1 MDWYFEEGSK
11 YCQCKDLQV
20 RGSVRPSGQVREVGT
35 EERERMS
42 GNSHGTTGTTAVTTT
57 DIHLARRG
65 DGNLYLD
72 RNGVRNFTSGQD
84 EYLVRLNGT
93 R

>member
-1 MDWYFEEGSK
+1 MDWYFEEGSN
-11 YCQCKDLQV
+11 YCQCRDLQV

-35 EERERMS
+35 EERDRMS
-42 GNSHGTTGTTAVTTT
+42 GNRHGKTGTIAVTTT

-72 RNGVRNFTSGQD
+72 RNGGRNFTSGQD
-84 EYLVRLNGT
+84 EYLVRFKGT

>member
-1 MDWYFEEGSK
+1 MGWYFEGGSK
-11 YCQCKDLQV
+11 HGQCRDLQV
-20 RGSVRPSGQVREVGT
+20 RGSVRLSGQVREVETQDGD
-35 EERERMS
+35 RMS
-42 GNSHGTTGTTAVTTT
+42 GTSHGKTGTTAVTTT

-84 EYLVRLNGT
+84 EYLVRLKGT

>member
-11 YCQCKDLQV
+11 YCQCRDLQV
-20 RGSVRPSGQVREVGT
+20 RGSVRPSGQVREVAT
-35 EERERMS
+35 DKRDRMS
-42 GNSHGTTGTTAVTTT
+42 GNSHGKTGTIAVTTT

-84 EYLVRLNGT
+84 EYLVRLKGT

>member
-1 MDWYFEEGSK
+1 
-11 YCQCKDLQV
+11 
-20 RGSVRPSGQVREVGT
+20 
-35 EERERMS
+35 MS
-42 GNSHGTTGTTAVTTT
+42 GNSHGKTGTIAVTTT

-84 EYLVRLNGT
+84 EYLVRLKGT

>member
-1 MDWYFEEGSK
+1 
-11 YCQCKDLQV
+11 
-20 RGSVRPSGQVREVGT
+20 
-35 EERERMS
+35 MS
-42 GNSHGTTGTTAVTTT
+42 GNSHGKTGTIAVTTT

-72 RNGVRNFTSGQD
+72 HYGVRNFTSGQY
-84 EYLVRLNGT
+84 EFLVWLKGT